1 MLHAGTWRGAKI
13 MLSVTSNTSG
23 NTSSVCERVIAKTTG
38 VALKDYNTD
47 AFFGKGKSLTREKR
61 EELILK
67 YSHLIK
73 YVAGRLA
80 MRLPPNISQ
89 DDLISSGV
97 IGLMD
102 AIEKFDPSKKIHFKT
117 YAEFRIR
124 GAMLD
129 ELRSLDWIPRSIRKT
144 TTELEKTYEYLEKE
158 LNRPAEDKEVAEA
171 LGISIEKFHK
181 LLDKTKSVT
190 FLDIETVRRRTLDN
204 NENDLFDLIADDS
217 EIDPFVLFNKT
228 EIKEILIKAIIPLPE
243 KEKTVISLYYYEDL
257 TMREIGEIMGY
268 TESRISQVHT
278 KAMLRLRARLA
289 SVAEEINK

>member
-1 MLHAGTWRGAKI
+1 ML
-13 MLSVTSNTSG
+13 LVTSDTPG
-23 NTSSVCERVIAKTTG
+23 NTSLVCERVTAKTTG
-38 VALKDYNTD
+38 AALKDYTD
-47 AFFGKGKSLTREKR
+47 AFFGNGKSLTREKR

-67 YSHLIK
+67 YFPLIK

-97 IGLMD
+97 IGVMD
-102 AIEKFDPSKKIHFKT
+102 AIEKFDSSKKIRFKT

-129 ELRSLDWIPRSIRKT
+129 ELRSLDWIPRSVRKM

-158 LNRPAEDKEVAEA
+158 LNRPAEDKEVAKA

-181 LLDKTKSVT
+181 LLDKTKGAT
-190 FLDIETVRRRTLDN
+190 FLDIETIRRRMPDD
-204 NENDLFDLIADDS
+204 NENDLFDLIADDR
-217 EIDPFVLFNKT
+217 EINPFALLNKT
-228 EIKEILIKAIIPLPE
+228 EIKEILIKSINALPE
-243 KEKTVISLYYYEDL
+243 KEKIVISLYYHEDL

-268 TESRISQVHT
+268 TESRISQMHT
-278 KAMLRLRARLA
+278 KAMLRLRAHLA
-289 SVAEEINK
+289 SVAEEISE